1 VLKISWKFLL
11 AYLTTC
17 LLSLI
22 IIACIESIALSDES
36 IALSDDDIPD
46 VAEASDVMHE
56 ECIVNFIDSNTK

>member
-1 VLKISWKFLL
+1 
-11 AYLTTC
+11 